1 MISILLLKK
10 IAELFV
16 MIFMGY
22 ALVRCK
28 QMTVEDSRPLSVVS
42 LYLLNPCVIISS
54 FQIQRTPELMN
65 SLALSLAGALL
76 ILSSFVIIGTLLR
89 RPLHMG
95 SVEQASITYS
105 NCANLLIPIIASI
118 LGPEWVIFANVFYVV
133 QMFLFWTHCKTL
145 ISGERSISLRKLFLN
160 PNIIA
165 CFVGGILF
173 LANIRLPAIVGNA
186 VSTIGGML
194 GPVGMLITGMLM
206 AGVDLKK
213 IIRDPGVWRASF
225 LRPDLR
231 AELDAHAFVDSR
243 YRATV
248 ADASVRPGLD
258 GEERRMREIVR
269 LNFDWFMQ
277 TLLDRKDRM
286 SMYHGLEV
294 RVPFCDWRIAEYLY
308 SVPWAFKD
316 WQGREKG
323 LLREAM
329 RGLLPEEVLWRKK
342 SPYPKTHHP
351 AYLALVSRRLR
362 EVLDDPDAPLFRIVD
377 PEAARRLLDSTL
389 TTPWYGQLM
398 TVPQTIAYLL
408 QVNYWLGAYHVRLV

>member
-89 RPLHMG
+89 RPLHM
-95 SVEQASITYS
+95 SRVEQASITYS

-165 CFVGGILF
+165 CFVGGSLF

-225 LRPDLR
+225 LRLIALPLVILVIFKYSGMAGLSPSGQSVLLISLLAACAPSASTVTQLAQVYAGDR
-231 AELDAHAFVDSR
+231 A
-243 YRATV
+243 
-248 ADASVRPGLD
+248 
-258 GEERRMREIVR
+258 GEYAGAINV
-269 LNFDWFMQ
+269 LS
-277 TLLDRKDRM
+277 TLL
-286 SMYHGLEV
+286 
-294 RVPFCDWRIAEYLY
+294 CIATMPLIVWLY
-308 SVPWAFKD
+308 M
-316 WQGREKG
+316 
-323 LLREAM
+323 L
-329 RGLLPEEVLWRKK
+329 
-342 SPYPKTHHP
+342 
-351 AYLALVSRRLR
+351 
-362 EVLDDPDAPLFRIVD
+362 
-377 PEAARRLLDSTL
+377 
-389 TTPWYGQLM
+389 
-398 TVPQTIAYLL
+398 
-408 QVNYWLGAYHVRLV
+408 